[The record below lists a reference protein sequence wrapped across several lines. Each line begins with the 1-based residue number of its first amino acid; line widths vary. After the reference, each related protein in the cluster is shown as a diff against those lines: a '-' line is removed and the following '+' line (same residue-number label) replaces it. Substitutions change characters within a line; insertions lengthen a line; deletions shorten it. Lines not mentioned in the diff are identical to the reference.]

1 MMDMSIARIHELGM
15 GQVLK
20 HFKCKQYPLAWEWDN
35 EEGAD
40 EDLIRTTSSETT
52 NISQTMEEVLT
63 VGAVHYIPMMI
74 PP

>member
-1 MMDMSIARIHELGM
+1 MMDVRIARIHDLGM

-20 HFKCKQYPLAWEWDN
+20 QFKCEQYPLAWEQDN
-35 EEGAD
+35 EEGVD
-40 EDLIRTTSSETT
+40 EDVIKTTSSETT

-63 VGAVHYIPMMI
+63 VGAVHYIPMVI